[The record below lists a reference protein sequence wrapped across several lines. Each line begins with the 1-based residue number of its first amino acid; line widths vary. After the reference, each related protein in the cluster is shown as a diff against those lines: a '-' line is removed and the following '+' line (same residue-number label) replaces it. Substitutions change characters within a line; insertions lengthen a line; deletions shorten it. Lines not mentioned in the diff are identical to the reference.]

1 MSLEA
6 GVYIAAHNK
15 YNQGEFNSF
24 DDADG
29 PETSLNKHK
38 SFTN

>member
-1 MSLEA
+1 M
-6 GVYIAAHNK
+6 AAHNK

-29 PETSLNKHK
+29 TEASKSK
-38 SFTN
+38 SFAN